1 MKTIAS
7 TLICILFVVTTYSQ
21 DQSQILKFKKD
32 FYMER
37 SKKQNRAGW
46 ILLGGGAVFAAVGE
60 IAFAARVNNADSVGG
75 QFDKALDFTVTD
87 VLGSIGYAAV
97 VTSIPFFI
105 SAGAN
110 KRKAK
115 KVSLSVTSQNFYQ
128 LQNNTLSLKP
138 LPLVTLHIN
147 L

>member
-7 TLICILFVVTTYSQ
+7 TLICILLVVTTYSQ

-32 FYMER
+32 FYLER
-37 SKKQNRAGW
+37 SKKQNRAEW

-60 IAFAARVNNADSVGG
+60 IAYTARLNNADDVWA
-75 QFDKALDFTVTD
+75 QFDEANKFTFTD

-97 VTSIPFFI
+97 ITSIPLFI

-110 KRKAK
+110 KRKANR
-115 KVSLSVTSQNFYQ
+115 VSLSINSQNYYQ

-138 LPLVTLHIN
+138 LPVLTMHIN

>member
-1 MKTIAS
+1 
-7 TLICILFVVTTYSQ
+7 
-21 DQSQILKFKKD
+21 
-32 FYMER
+32 MER

-60 IAFAARVNNADSVGG
+60 IAYAARLNNADDVWA
-75 QFDKALDFTVTD
+75 QFDEANKFTFTD

-97 VTSIPFFI
+97 ITSIPLFI

-110 KRKAK
+110 KRKANR
-115 KVSLSVTSQNFYQ
+115 VSLSINSQNYYQ

-138 LPLVTLHIN
+138 VPVLTMHIN

>member
-1 MKTIAS
+1 MKTIVS

-60 IAFAARVNNADSVGG
+60 IAYAARMNNADTVGE
-75 QFDKALDFTVTD
+75 QFDEAFDFTFTD
-87 VLGSIGYAAV
+87 VLGSIGYVAV
-97 VTSIPFFI
+97 VTSIPLFI

-110 KRKAK
+110 KRKANR
-115 KVSLSVTSQNFYQ
+115 VSLSVSSQNYYQ
-128 LQNNTLSLKP
+128 FQNTTLSLKP
-138 LPLVTLHIN
+138 LPVLTLHIN